1 MNDKSNYL
9 VLVALHLTAAI
20 VRLYQQHCTQL
31 HFTFSFLIQIAALHI
46 AALLYDKFVLSSFQH
61 FSMELTLFFF
71 LEQKIRF
78 SCLALF

>member
-1 MNDKSNYL
+1 M
-9 VLVALHLTAAI
+9 
-20 VRLYQQHCTQL
+20 
-31 HFTFSFLIQIAALHI
+31 HFTFSVLIQIAALHI